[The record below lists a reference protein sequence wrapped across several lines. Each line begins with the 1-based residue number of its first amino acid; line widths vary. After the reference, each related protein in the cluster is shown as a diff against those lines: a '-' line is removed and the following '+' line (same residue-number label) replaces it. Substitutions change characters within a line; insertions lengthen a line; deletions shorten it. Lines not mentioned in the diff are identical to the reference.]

1 MAVMVVS
8 QFEGEGFTQ
17 EMYDRIAEQ
26 VLDQIVSAKG
36 FVAHFGGPLDN
47 GWEVTE
53 VWETKQDQEAWFNDV
68 IAPKLPA
75 DGPRPKDMVLDVHN
89 YRLKK

>member
-8 QFEGEGFTQ
+8 QLDGFTQ
-17 EMYDRIAEQ
+17 EMYDGVADQ

-36 FVAHFGGPLDN
+36 FIAHFGGPLSN

-53 VWETKQDQEAWFNDV
+53 IWETKQDQEAWFNDV
-68 IAPKLPA
+68 ILPKMPA
-75 DGPRPKDMVLDVHN
+75 DAPRPQETVFEVHN